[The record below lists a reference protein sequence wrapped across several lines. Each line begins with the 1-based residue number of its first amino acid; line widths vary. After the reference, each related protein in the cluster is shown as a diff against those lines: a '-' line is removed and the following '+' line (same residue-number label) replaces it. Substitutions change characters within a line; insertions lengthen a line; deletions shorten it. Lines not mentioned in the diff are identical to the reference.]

1 MKKSFDS
8 ASQKNPLPNLPTS
21 PTSFRPKTSPV
32 LPTPTQPQ
40 PTAKPPTKPQPPV
53 TIDLLALNP
62 KTRKSKKFLLGL
74 LLVFLLGVGLWT
86 FNRAS
91 TLSEKIFTG
100 QTTTIFGKVWEALRG
115 ATGNLKLQGE
125 NQGQI
130 NILLLGIGGSGHEG
144 PFLTDSMLLVQI
156 KPQSSEVAFVSIPRD
171 WLTSLPNNLGDKKI
185 NSVFAEGMARTKN
198 YDTAGKW
205 ARQAV
210 ERMSGL
216 TIPYFAVID
225 FTGFAKAIDEI
236 GGVDIQIDNSFSDSQ
251 FPDDKLGWLPTQ
263 SFEKG
268 TEHMDGKRALIFAR
282 SRHGNNNEGSD
293 FARSLRQQKVIFA
306 FKNKILNKN
315 LLTNPGKINNLLGIL
330 SDHFHTNLNPGE
342 IYHLY
347 ELVKNQNM
355 QNFLSLNLG
364 LETGLVC
371 PEIQAETGAYILIPC
386 PGKTLDDIR
395 AYFKNS
401 FLFGKLNA
409 EKSRVWLANST
420 TDEKKFK
427 QAERTLLENN
437 FTVWQLNYSPDFL
450 SQTIVFS
457 VNPKPASLAF
467 IKNTLSAKEVSLPPP
482 GVKLDPEKVDIII
495 ILGN

>member
-1 MKKSFDS
+1 
-8 ASQKNPLPNLPTS
+8 
-21 PTSFRPKTSPV
+21 
-32 LPTPTQPQ
+32 
-40 PTAKPPTKPQPPV
+40 
-53 TIDLLALNP
+53 
-62 KTRKSKKFLLGL
+62 
-74 LLVFLLGVGLWT
+74 
-86 FNRAS
+86 
-91 TLSEKIFTG
+91 
-100 QTTTIFGKVWEALRG
+100 
-115 ATGNLKLQGE
+115 
-125 NQGQI
+125 
-130 NILLLGIGGSGHEG
+130 
-144 PFLTDSMLLVQI
+144 
-156 KPQSSEVAFVSIPRD
+156 
-171 WLTSLPNNLGDKKI
+171 
-185 NSVFAEGMARTKN
+185 
-198 YDTAGKW
+198 
-205 ARQAV
+205 
-210 ERMSGL
+210 
-216 TIPYFAVID
+216 
-225 FTGFAKAIDEI
+225 
-236 GGVDIQIDNSFSDSQ
+236 VDIQIDNSFSDSQ